1 MNENENESE
10 TDSITIVLWKQ
21 ALSFACFQLHLKHNY
36 QLEETAQLQNR
47 VITAS
52 LMKSKRLFT
61 ISVRKA
67 ISFSRLDRWEKC
79 LSFSNSCE
87 RWCLITEGEI
97 CEPRAASTSKHSS
110 NVWVITCWQRHV
122 PVEIPCESSCG
133 QKRKVLLQQI
143 QLYGWQ
149 TAMTCRSTLHT
160 HRASLTMMDGD
171 LDK

>member
-21 ALSFACFQLHLKHNY
+21 ALSFACFQLHLKHDY

-160 HRASLTMMDGD
+160 HTHSQFNYDGWR
-171 LDK
+171 LW